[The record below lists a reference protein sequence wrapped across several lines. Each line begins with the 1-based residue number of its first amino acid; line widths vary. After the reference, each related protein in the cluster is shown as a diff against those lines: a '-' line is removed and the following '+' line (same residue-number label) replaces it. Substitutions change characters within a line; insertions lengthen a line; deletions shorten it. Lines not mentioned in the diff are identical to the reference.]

1 MEVIDKNIGQLF
13 NSEFI
18 DLLLH
23 ENKVKNL
30 KLNFELNNYF
40 SQHFKFRFDNGSSV
54 IDLLSFLDNFKTL
67 TKFEKLMIVN
77 YLPVST
83 IDLYVLIEEIEDR
96 LNDDELDSILSYIQ
110 QLKSNQIQFNG
121 IGNVNDDGNNAP
133 PLFNDDDND
142 DYNEDE
148 EYEKQQQQQYELEQ
162 AQIGEDEARDID
174 EVDE

>member
-1 MEVIDKNIGQLF
+1 
-13 NSEFI
+13 
-18 DLLLH
+18 
-23 ENKVKNL
+23 
-30 KLNFELNNYF
+30 
-40 SQHFKFRFDNGSSV
+40 
-54 IDLLSFLDNFKTL
+54 
-67 TKFEKLMIVN
+67 MIVN

-96 LNDDELDSILSYIQ
+96 LNDEEIDSILSYIQ
-110 QLKSNQIQFNG
+110 QLRSNQVQFNG
-121 IGNVNDDGNNAP
+121 TGNVNDDGNNAP
-133 PLFNDDDND
+133 PLFNDDDYD